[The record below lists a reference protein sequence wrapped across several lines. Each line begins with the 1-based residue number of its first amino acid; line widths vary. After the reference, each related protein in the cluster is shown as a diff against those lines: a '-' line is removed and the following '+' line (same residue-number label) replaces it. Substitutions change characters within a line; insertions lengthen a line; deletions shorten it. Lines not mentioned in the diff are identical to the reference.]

1 MTREGAHWQVV
12 AGRTAD
18 IALALGP
25 ALAADVLATKP
36 MLAVQSLLDHS
47 SQNYAWELSNIA
59 AAHERNAQAAAA
71 AAAL

>member
-1 MTREGAHWQVV
+1 
-12 AGRTAD
+12 
-18 IALALGP
+18 
-25 ALAADVLATKP
+25 